1 MSKIAFVFP
10 GQGSQHPGMGKD
22 LADTYKPAADILSAV
37 DKKLGESLSGLMF
50 NGPEETLTLTANA
63 QPALLTAS
71 VAAHTLLADE
81 GITPDYVAG
90 HSLGEY
96 SAIVAAGG
104 LSVVDAAYAVRRR
117 GQFMQEAVPVG
128 QGGMAAIIGLDM
140 ETVRQVCHEAV
151 QGEEVLAPANI
162 NSAAQIVIA
171 GHLSAIER
179 AMPLAKEKGAKR
191 ALPLQVSAPFHSS
204 LMEPARVGMRGVL
217 EAIEFS
223 DLKIPLIN
231 NADVDEIT
239 DKDSVKE
246 GLIKQIVS
254 PVRWQETMEALASK
268 GVTTFVEIGPGR
280 VLSGLLKRAV
290 KGCRLLNVE
299 DSESLEKTITALK
312 G

>member
-22 LADTYKPAADILSAV
+22 LADNFTAAAEIFSAV
-37 DKKLGESLSGLMF
+37 NKKLGESLSDLMF
-50 NGPEETLTLTANA
+50 NGPEDTLTLTANA

-71 VAAHTLLADE
+71 TAAHALLAAE
-81 GITPDYVAG
+81 GIIPDYVAG

-104 LSVVDAAYAVRRR
+104 LNVVDAAYAVRRR

-128 QGGMAAIIGLDM
+128 EGGMAAIIGLEMDA
-140 ETVRQVCHEAV
+140 VRQVCDEAI

-171 GHLSAIER
+171 GHMSAIDR
-179 AMPLAKEKGAKR
+179 ALTLAKEKGAKR

-204 LMEPARVGMRGVL
+204 LMEPARIGMRGVL

-223 DLKIPLIN
+223 DLTTPLIN
-231 NADVDEIT
+231 NADVAEMTAKED
-239 DKDSVKE
+239 VKE

-254 PVRWQETMEALASK
+254 PVRWQETMEALADR

-290 KGCRLLNVE
+290 KGAQLLNVE
-299 DSESLEKTITALK
+299 DSESLENTIKALK